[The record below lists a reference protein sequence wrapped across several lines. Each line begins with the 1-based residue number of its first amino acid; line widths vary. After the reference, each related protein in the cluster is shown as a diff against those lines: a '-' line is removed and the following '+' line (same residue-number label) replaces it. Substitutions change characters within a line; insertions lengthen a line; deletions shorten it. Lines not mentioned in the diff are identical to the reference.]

1 MDTPRWLLCD
11 VSALTDPGLG
21 DLGALARLQLTA
33 RRSGREL
40 ILVGAGER
48 LRELIALAGLQ
59 DELPLLA
66 RPGLVQPGLD
76 QPGVV
81 QPQGQPEQ
89 REQCVGVEEAVQPD
103 DPPG

>member
-1 MDTPRWLLCD
+1 MDDPRWLLCD

-40 ILVGAGER
+40 RLVGAGER
-48 LRELIALAGLQ
+48 LRELIALAGLA

-66 RPGLVQPGLD
+66 RPGLLQPGLL
-76 QPGVV
+76 QPW
-81 QPQGQPEQ
+81 GQPEQ
-89 REQCVGVEEAVQPD
+89 GEQCLGVEEAVQPD

>member
-40 ILVGAGER
+40 CLVGAGER
-48 LRELIALAGLQ
+48 LRELIALVGLA

-66 RPGLVQPGLD
+66 RPGLGR
-76 QPGVV
+76 PGVV
-81 QPQGQPEQ
+81 QPRGQPEQ